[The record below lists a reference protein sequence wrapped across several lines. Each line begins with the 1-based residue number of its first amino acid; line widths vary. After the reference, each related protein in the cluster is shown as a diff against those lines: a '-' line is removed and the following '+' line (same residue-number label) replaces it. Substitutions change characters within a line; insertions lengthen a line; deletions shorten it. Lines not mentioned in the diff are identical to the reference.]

1 MILYTAIPSTVNNLI
16 DRLKSEAVADSQT
29 DLVNLLTSIGTVSW
43 YNLPYNLN
51 KLVLALKGY
60 QAILFDGDLQD
71 LIDDLDT
78 IYWFDLFR
86 KVSLLIEAT
95 ELIESLT

>member
-1 MILYTAIPSTVNNLI
+1 MTPYTAIPSIINDLI
-16 DRLKSEAVADSQT
+16 TRLKAEATADSQPG
-29 DLVNLLTSIGTVSW
+29 LVDLLTSIGTVTW

-51 KLVLALKGY
+51 KLVVGIKGY

-71 LIDDLDT
+71 VIDEIDT
-78 IYWFDLFR
+78 IYWFDLFK
-86 KVSLLIEAT
+86 KVALLIEAV